1 MNYTFARV
9 KADRIP
15 AACSVPA
22 GSMAASAL
30 IRFRMDVPSRTSR
43 TYGGPVLSSAS
54 TS

>member
-1 MNYTFARV
+1 MNAFARV

-30 IRFRMDVPSRTSR
+30 TRSRMDLSSRTSR
-43 TYGGPVLSSAS
+43 ACGGPVLSSYS